1 VKAGGIVALFL
12 GIILAVPI
20 LLAAGFEAAFALRGP
35 ASAESALL
43 RFDMTTTSD
52 WAVAT
57 FEQKT
62 LEPFPVGLEVSAT
75 RPYGTGDAPRGE
87 GSLEIEIVDP
97 SGAVAYRN
105 ETPVDSLGWRG
116 TLITTGVT
124 EVHPRRTGTWTIRG
138 RVVRS
143 DAAFEGS
150 AVEVF
155 VRRRSRMEGGNPV
168 RNVLI
173 AGGGFFGIARPLV
186 LLLAGTSLLI
196 GSRRARKDANAST
209 T

>member
-1 VKAGGIVALFL
+1 MKAAGIVALFL
-12 GIILAVPI
+12 GIILSIPI
-20 LLAAGFEAAFALRGP
+20 LLAAGYET
-35 ASAESALL
+35 ASAVRGSGGSGSALI

-52 WAVAT
+52 WIAAT

-62 LEPFPVGLEVSAT
+62 LDPFPVGLEVSAT
-75 RPYGTGDAPRGE
+75 RPYGTDSRKGE

-105 ETPVDSLGWRG
+105 ETAVDSLGWRG

-138 RVVRS
+138 RVARS
-143 DAAFEGS
+143 DPAFEGS

-155 VRRRSRMEGGNPV
+155 VHRRSRMEGDDPV

-173 AGGGFFGIARPLV
+173 AGGGLFGIARPVV

-196 GSRRARKDANAST
+196 GSRRARNAANPAT
-209 T
+209 K